1 MVKTLTRHLST
12 VHRAEDRVKAA
23 LQLPQKAR
31 NAAFNQLKKDGINS
45 YNVTEAGLQQPVLQC
60 ERSCTGRGVADLTVC
75 PNCSGFFSRK
85 CYYKHK
91 RNCQVDRS
99 KPVRQSIPAV
109 MYLTPPDVAEDFR
122 NEILSRFLKDEVGQL
137 CCTEPSLLS
146 FGQKLY
152 HKLKAKQDKK
162 TEVKRSVMND
172 MRRLAS
178 LFIRFKEEVKRV
190 TPDASVEVKDM
201 LCRDNFCSLETAVIH
216 VTTTRDGTEIKSGL
230 KIGLYYLLKKLAKVI
245 KINYLVK
252 KQDGL
257 AEEIDKFT
265 DVLSMNYNFLFGD
278 AIYQINKSRETKLRR
293 PTEMPSGADVA
304 KVREHTV
311 SSMREMLSDPY
322 LHWTSHEYVKLR
334 DLVDSRITLF
344 NARRGGEPAR
354 LTTRNW
360 ADAKSGVW
368 LNQDRIE
375 NMKEP
380 DRSAF
385 KDMKVMY
392 QTGKGNHLVP
402 FLVPA
407 DTMSALDKLS
417 DQNVRADCGVLSSN
431 HYLFPSTNNSAE
443 HVYGWL
449 AVNKVAQAAGI
460 ARPDLVTATRVRHLV
475 STLYAALDVP
485 PNQRS
490 NLYKHMG
497 HSSLINESIYQAPL
511 AGMEISQ
518 VGRALRAIEGS
529 ETDRQNLQST
539 TASSTTTQYVS

>member
-1 MVKTLTRHLST
+1 LLT
-12 VHRAEDRVKAA
+12 
-23 LQLPQKAR
+23 
-31 NAAFNQLKKDGINS
+31 
-45 YNVTEAGLQQPVLQC
+45 
-60 ERSCTGRGVADLTVC
+60 
-75 PNCSGFFSRK
+75 
-85 CYYKHK
+85 
-91 RNCQVDRS
+91 
-99 KPVRQSIPAV
+99 
-109 MYLTPPDVAEDFR
+109 
-122 NEILSRFLKDEVGQL
+122 
-137 CCTEPSLLS
+137 
-146 FGQKLY
+146 
-152 HKLKAKQDKK
+152 
-162 TEVKRSVMND
+162 
-172 MRRLAS
+172 
-178 LFIRFKEEVKRV
+178 
-190 TPDASVEVKDM
+190 
-201 LCRDNFCSLETAVIH
+201 
-216 VTTTRDGTEIKSGL
+216 
-230 KIGLYYLLKKLAKVI
+230 KLAKVI

-293 PTEMPSGADVA
+293 PTEMPSDADVA
-304 KVREHTV
+304 EVREHTV

-334 DLVDSRITLF
+334 DLADSRITLF

-460 ARPDLVTATRVRHLV
+460 ARPDLVTATRVRHRV

-490 NLYKHMG
+490 NFYKHMG

-511 AGMEISQ
+511 AEMEISQ